1 MTLYSAVNLE
11 GKKNNQKSRI
21 FVFVVPTRGTSYLES
36 QWRDYY
42 NHGKMCSFKV
52 HFITSI
58 SSKCLVKDHLST
70 KCNLLLFCISKGSQQ
85 VCKW

>member
-42 NHGKMCSFKV
+42 NHDKFVVSKYTLSPASPQNAWSK
-52 HFITSI
+52 IT
-58 SSKCLVKDHLST
+58 
-70 KCNLLLFCISKGSQQ
+70 
-85 VCKW
+85 